1 MSCASATGSENR
13 PRAGRAAWGLAA
25 GLRRSVAGAA
35 WVLAAA
41 ALVGCSSA
49 KPAAPSGKVI
59 LIAKE
64 GESAIQVTESEINGS
79 QVVRID
85 SRYKGEDHSVVIQ
98 LDADVYDLELPL
110 TLEQIA
116 PKSVEA
122 AARSPEVQFQ
132 DLLIAQWLEE
142 AQEAMLAGNYAK
154 ALRQVNLVLLTRPDH
169 VQAHAMK
176 GSIYYAMGDYPL
188 ADQEWQRV
196 LAIDPKNPEVRAFT
210 EFLKNHQAGA
220 QPPLPGAP
228 GPAAPAG
235 APAPPRRTSP

>member
-1 MSCASATGSENR
+1 MGC
-13 PRAGRAAWGLAA
+13 
-25 GLRRSVAGAA
+25 
-35 WVLAAA
+35 VLAAA
-41 ALVGCSSA
+41 ALLACSSA
-49 KPAAPSGKVI
+49 KQGAPPPSGRVI

-64 GESAIQVTESEINGS
+64 GESAIQVSESEINGS

-85 SRYKGEDHSVVIQ
+85 SRLKGEDHSIVMQ

-116 PKSVEA
+116 PQA
-122 AARSPEVQFQ
+122 AAAAAQSPAVQFQ
-132 DLLIAQWLEE
+132 ELLIAQWLEE

-169 VQAHAMK
+169 VQAHGMK
-176 GSIYYAMGDYPL
+176 GSVYYAMGAYPL

-196 LAIDPKNPEVRAFT
+196 LALDPSNREVRAFT
-210 EFLKNHQAGA
+210 EFLKNRQGA
-220 QPPLPGAP
+220 TPPPLPGAQVAAP
-228 GPAAPAG
+228 PAGAPAAAAPAG